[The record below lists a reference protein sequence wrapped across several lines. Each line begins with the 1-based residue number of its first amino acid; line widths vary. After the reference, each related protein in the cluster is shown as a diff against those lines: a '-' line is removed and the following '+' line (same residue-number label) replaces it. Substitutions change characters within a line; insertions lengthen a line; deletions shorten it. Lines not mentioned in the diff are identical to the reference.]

1 MCMIAGN
8 IDGRVAEENE
18 QVDHVK
24 KSFYSLGVKSVNNY

>member
-8 IDGRVAEENE
+8 IDGRMAEENE

-24 KSFYSLGVKSVNNY
+24 KSFLFSRSKICE